1 MMLFQGSRSRALYK
15 ERAVCLHLD
24 YLMPYF
30 SCFEHFFAI
39 ASPVW
44 NFFLTTFCQGVD
56 MGGKKKKDIFFVV
69 SGRNFKTVRNSFV
82 FTTL

>member
-1 MMLFQGSRSRALYK
+1 MMLFQGSRSRTLYK

-56 MGGKKKKDIFFVV
+56 MGEKKKKGHFL
-69 SGRNFKTVRNSFV
+69 SCLR
-82 FTTL
+82 

>member
-1 MMLFQGSRSRALYK
+1 MMLFQGSRSRTLYK

-56 MGGKKKKDIFFVV
+56 MGEKKKKRTF
-69 SGRNFKTVRNSFV
+69 SFLSQV
-82 FTTL
+82 EILKQ